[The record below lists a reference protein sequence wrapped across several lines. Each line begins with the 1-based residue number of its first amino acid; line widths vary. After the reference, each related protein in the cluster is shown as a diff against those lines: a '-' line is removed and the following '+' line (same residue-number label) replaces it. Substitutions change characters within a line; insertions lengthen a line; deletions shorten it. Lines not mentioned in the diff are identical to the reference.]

1 MQPVSSI
8 NLEVS
13 STFTLES
20 PNSHTGYVQKK
31 SQLNQAI
38 LFILN
43 YCSINR
49 FSCFNLTH
57 QKIKAKLLWG

>member
-43 YCSINR
+43 YCSI
-49 FSCFNLTH
+49 
-57 QKIKAKLLWG
+57 